1 MTASLITPHQRP
13 LRSTLSCF
21 ETDCSI
27 PKHSACDLR
36 GHPPFCI
43 PGTAQHIPAPA
54 IVPPLKTP
62 PQPAPDELTIMKMH
76 GSCDP
81 SPSGYKASKLRL
93 SSSQPF
99 SAESEPAQHTAF
111 AAPGASLG
119 VLGTKGGVAGHCSQ
133 KGQPFRG
140 TVNQFFSKSAVRKTV
155 TCLSQQL
162 SMIDDH
168 WGSVLLGISSLWSM
182 KPTAPIT
189 CHTGI
194 TKLEISYVLIY
205 LCKQENGFLKLQW

>member
-1 MTASLITPHQRP
+1 MSRYICFTNLKYLIFWNGG
-13 LRSTLSCF
+13 ST
-21 ETDCSI
+21 T
-27 PKHSACDLR
+27 
-36 GHPPFCI
+36 
-43 PGTAQHIPAPA
+43 QHIPAPA
-54 IVPPLKTP
+54 IVPPLRT
-62 PQPAPDELTIMKMH
+62 QLASDEPTILNMH

-81 SPSGYKASKLRL
+81 SPSGYEASNLRL

-99 SAESEPAQHTAF
+99 SAESEPAQHTAYV
-111 AAPGASLG
+111 APGASPG

-140 TVNQFFSKSAVRKTV
+140 TVNLLFSKLAVRKTV

-194 TKLEISYVLIY
+194 TTLEISYVLIY
-205 LCKQENGFLKLQW
+205 LCKQENGFLKLQWWWFQFLVKINHLLVS